1 MRELEILLGNR
12 WVLKAENKDLYYRI
26 RDAAAEIRKFT
37 AEKMGCQLIENAL
50 LVKLEKIP
58 VIPEPFMGVQE
69 FTSKEEYAF
78 LCVLLMF
85 LEDKDAGEQFILS
98 QLTEYA
104 ALQMPGETV
113 DWTVYTNRR
122 RLIKVLRYAISQSM
136 LKITDGSDEAFMDSV
151 TGEVLYESTGAS
163 RYFMRT
169 FARDIMGYPRPEDFE
184 QSDWFDINEDKG
196 IARRQ
201 RVYKRLLFAPGMYRR
216 DGSQE
221 DFAYLKYYG
230 RRLSEELE
238 KIFDCRVHIHKG
250 SAYLMPGEQC
260 RMGKEFPAGNVLA
273 DIVLLVLRA
282 LQDQI
287 RSGIWET
294 EADETC
300 VVSDLEFE
308 RMIREVKQ
316 AYAGGFAKKYRE
328 MPDGE
333 FVNTITDEMERWMF
347 IKVLKEARQ
356 IRIYP
361 AAGKLCGRYPDGFAD
376 KAEHAE
382 KTEEEREARV

>member
-1 MRELEILLGNR
+1 MIELEILLGNR

-151 TGEVLYESTGAS
+151 
-163 RYFMRT
+163 
-169 FARDIMGYPRPEDFE
+169 
-184 QSDWFDINEDKG
+184 
-196 IARRQ
+196 
-201 RVYKRLLFAPGMYRR
+201 
-216 DGSQE
+216 
-221 DFAYLKYYG
+221 
-230 RRLSEELE
+230 LSL
-238 KIFDCRVHIHKG
+238 IHI
-250 SAYLMPGEQC
+250 
-260 RMGKEFPAGNVLA
+260 
-273 DIVLLVLRA
+273 
-282 LQDQI
+282 
-287 RSGIWET
+287 
-294 EADETC
+294 
-300 VVSDLEFE
+300 
-308 RMIREVKQ
+308 
-316 AYAGGFAKKYRE
+316 
-328 MPDGE
+328 
-333 FVNTITDEMERWMF
+333 
-347 IKVLKEARQ
+347 
-356 IRIYP
+356 
-361 AAGKLCGRYPDGFAD
+361 
-376 KAEHAE
+376 
-382 KTEEEREARV
+382 

>member
-12 WVLKAENKDLYYRI
+12 WVLKAENKELYYKI
-26 RDAAAEIRKFT
+26 RDAAPEIRKFT
-37 AEKMGCQLIENAL
+37 SEKMGCQLIENAL

-58 VIPEPFMGVQE
+58 VLPETFMGVQE
-69 FTSKEEYAF
+69 FTSREEYAF

-104 ALQMPGETV
+104 AVHMPGEAV

-122 RLIKVLRYAISQSM
+122 RLIKVLRYAIAQEM

-169 FARDIMGYPRPEDFE
+169 FSRDIMGYDKPEDFA
-184 QSDWFDINEDKG
+184 QSDWFDIDEDKG

-201 RVYKRLLFAPGMYRR
+201 RVYKRLLFAPGMYRG
-216 DGSQE
+216 DGAPE
-221 DFAYLKYYG
+221 DFEYLKYYG
-230 RRLSEELE
+230 RRLSDDLE
-238 KIFDCRVHIHKG
+238 KLFDCRVHIHKG
-250 SAYLMPGEQC
+250 SAYLMLGEDC
-260 RMGKEFPAGNVLA
+260 RIGKEFPSANVLA
-273 DIVLLVLRA
+273 DIVLLVLSAMQEKIRA
-282 LQDQI
+282 
-287 RSGIWET
+287 GVWKT
-294 EADETC
+294 EPDETC

-308 RMIREVKQ
+308 QVIGKVKRDF
-316 AYAGGFAKKYRE
+316 ARGFAKKYRE

-333 FVNTITDEMERWMF
+333 FVRVIKEEMERWMF
-347 IKVLKEARQ
+347 SRELKETRQ
-356 IRIYP
+356 VRIYP
-361 AAGKLCGRYPDGFAD
+361 AAGKLCGRYPEDFAD
-376 KAEHAE
+376 
-382 KTEEEREARV
+382 KTEEESEEKA